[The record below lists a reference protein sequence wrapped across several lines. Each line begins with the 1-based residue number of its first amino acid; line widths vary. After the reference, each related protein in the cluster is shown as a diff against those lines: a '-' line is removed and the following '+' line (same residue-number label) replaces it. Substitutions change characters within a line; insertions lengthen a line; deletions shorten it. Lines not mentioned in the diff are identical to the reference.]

1 LVIEIRTPHYLPP
14 TINRKMCS
22 CTFLDEDGRPSFNV
36 LQNYGS
42 STAPVLYFVFDLMM
56 LAGQDVMNQPLT
68 ARRELLERSVLPRL
82 AEPVRYAAPLEPP
95 LPVLIESVKAQG
107 LEGLVA
113 KRLDSRYE
121 TGLRTGAWQKMR
133 INRGQE
139 FVVGGYTVGANTF
152 DALVFGYHEGDRLM
166 YAGRTRNGFTPI
178 VRQQLFKKF
187 RGLEIKECPF
197 VNLPEAKSGRWGAG
211 LTAAKMKD
219 CRWLKPVL
227 VAQIDFLE
235 WTADNH
241 LRHTKFV
248 ALREDKP
255 AQQIRREW
263 T

>member
-1 LVIEIRTPHYLPP
+1 MTLAP
-14 TINRKMCS
+14 
-22 CTFLDEDGRPSFNV
+22 
-36 LQNYGS
+36 GS
-42 STAPVLYFVFDLMM
+42 
-56 LAGQDVMNQPLT
+56 
-68 ARRELLERSVLPRL
+68 RSHTSR
-82 AEPVRYAAPLEPP
+82 
-95 LPVLIESVKAQG
+95 
-107 LEGLVA
+107 GLVA

-152 DALVFGYHEGDRLM
+152 DALVFGYHEGDRLL
-166 YAGRTRNGFTPI
+166 YAGRTRNGFTAI
-178 VRQQLFKKF
+178 VRQQLFKRF
-187 RGLEIKECPF
+187 RGLENKECPF

-241 LRHTKFV
+241 LRHTRFV

-255 AQQIRREW
+255 AQQIRRE
-263 T
+263 